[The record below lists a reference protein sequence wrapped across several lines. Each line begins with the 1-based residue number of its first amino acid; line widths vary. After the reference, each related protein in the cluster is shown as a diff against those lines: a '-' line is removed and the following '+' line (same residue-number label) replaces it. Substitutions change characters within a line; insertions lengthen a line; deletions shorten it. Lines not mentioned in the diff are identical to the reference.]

1 MKILYSWLKDF
12 IDLDLTP
19 EELAGKLTVLGMEV
33 EEIKKTGADFDD
45 IYAAKIVKIN
55 AHPNSEKLHLVDL
68 ETKDGAK
75 RVVCGAQNIAEGQTV
90 PLANVGSRLGKIYLK
105 PAEIRGVVSEGML
118 CSADE
123 LGLAAERQKGIM
135 ILDPKIPVG
144 TDVKTLYGKADAIF
158 EVSLTPNRPDLMS
171 HLGIARELSVLLNLP
186 LKKKEWKKYK
196 GEGPALKIN
205 IHTQDD
211 GCARYTGRIIRGVK
225 NTESP
230 AWMKERL
237 LAMGV
242 NPKNALV
249 DITNYVLFEIGHP
262 MHAFD
267 LNHLEGGEINVR
279 WAQENENFL
288 ALDDTQRT
296 LTPQSLVIADGKKA
310 VALAGVMGGKGD
322 SILPETKDIFL
333 EGAYFYPPCINKTSK
348 KFALSTESSQRF
360 ERGVDI
366 EGCLNSIEMATAL
379 VLEICGGEPSEI
391 NDVYPNPY
399 RPAQIEFKPEDL
411 EKILGMEIDRERLK
425 DIFGRL
431 GADLKISDSGA
442 WLFTPGSYRR
452 DLNHKWDLAEEAA
465 RYIGLEN
472 LASDGD
478 GTTHA
483 TLYFGENPK
492 AVDIGEKFSDALAG
506 LGFYECKNFDFV
518 SQKDLNLFSFSDK
531 TAVEIKNPLADGME
545 FLRPNLLM
553 SLLKNIALNQ
563 NFGRHDLA
571 LFEYGKTF
579 SLQKGF
585 PLETFSLGAVMC
597 GKTPRE
603 KFFMNPQC
611 KVGFYGLKGAAE
623 NILRDFEGVTFQ
635 PSKSAPSYMHPKICM
650 DILLNNKKIGFLGQ
664 VHPLTLKAYDI
675 KQEVYAFEFDVKNL
689 EKLFDAQQFKK
700 AREISAFPASKR
712 DLSVVIDKNITF
724 DKVRQAL
731 KAAAPDTKYNLTDL
745 YQGSNLPEGKKSI
758 TLSFDFIS
766 KEKTLTDAEVN
777 KAVEAILAK
786 LKSDLGAELR

>member
-19 EELAGKLTVLGMEV
+19 EELAKKLTVLGMEV
-33 EEIKKTGADFDD
+33 EEIKKTGADFDN

-68 ETKDGAK
+68 QTKDGAK

-135 ILDPKIPVG
+135 ILSSDIPVG

-171 HLGIARELSVLLNLP
+171 HLGIARELSVLMNLP
-186 LKKKEWKKYK
+186 LKNKEWNTIK
-196 GEGPALKIN
+196 GEGPALKISL
-205 IHTQDD
+205 HTDES
-211 GCARYTGRIIRGVK
+211 GCPRYAGRIIRNVK

-230 AWMKERL
+230 DWLKERL

-279 WAQENENFL
+279 WAEENEKFL
-288 ALDDTQRT
+288 ALDNIERT
-296 LTPQSLVIADGKKA
+296 LAPQNLVIADGKKA
-310 VALAGVMGGKGD
+310 VALAGVIGGKGD
-322 SILPETKDIFL
+322 SILPETKDVFL

-348 KFALSTESSQRF
+348 KFGVSTESSQRF

-366 EGCLNSIEMATAL
+366 DTCVKSIEMATAL
-379 VLEICGGEPSEI
+379 ILDICGGEPSEI
-391 NDVYPNPY
+391 NDVYPKPY
-399 RPAQIEFKPEDL
+399 KPSAINFKPEEI
-411 EKILGMEIDRERLK
+411 EKIIGMDIDRGQLK
-425 DIFGRL
+425 DIFARL
-431 GADLKISDSGA
+431 GAEFKAEGETWI
-442 WLFTPGSYRR
+442 FTPLSCRR

-465 RYIGLEN
+465 RYIGLDN
-472 LASDGD
+472 LAADNTGV
-478 GTTHA
+478 THA
-483 TLYFGENPK
+483 SLYFGENPK
-492 AVDIGEKFSDALAG
+492 AVDLGEKFSEALAG

-518 SQKDLNLFSFSDK
+518 SAKDLANFGYSDK

-545 FLRPNLLM
+545 FMRPMLLI
-553 SLLKNIALNQ
+553 SLLKNIAFNQ
-563 NFGRHDLA
+563 NFGRHDLS

-579 SLQKGF
+579 NLQKGF
-585 PLETFSLGAVMC
+585 PLETFALSGVMC

-603 KFFMNPQC
+603 KFFMTPQC
-611 KVGFYGLKGAAE
+611 HVGFYGLKG
-623 NILRDFEGVTFQ
+623 IVSSTLRDFKNISFK
-635 PSKSAPSYMHPKICM
+635 PAKAAPVYMHPKICM
-650 DILLNNKKIGFLGQ
+650 DIMLDNKKIGFLGQ
-664 VHPLTLKAYDI
+664 VHPLTLKTYGI
-675 KQEVYAFEFDVKNL
+675 KQDVYAFEFDLKNL
-689 EKLFDAQQFKK
+689 EKVFDAQQFKK
-700 AREISAFPASKR
+700 AEEISAFPASKR
-712 DLSVVIDKNITF
+712 DLSVVLDKSVSF
-724 DKVRQAL
+724 DSVREVL
-731 KAAAPDTKYNLTDL
+731 KQSAPETAYHLIDL
-745 YQGSNLPEGKKSI
+745 YQGDNLPQGKKSI

-777 KAVEAILAK
+777 KAVETVLEA
-786 LKSDLGAELR
+786 LKSKLDAQLR

>member
-12 IDLDLTP
+12 IDLDLAP
-19 EELAGKLTVLGMEV
+19 EELAGKLTSLGMEV

-75 RVVCGAQNIAEGQTV
+75 RVVCGAQNIAEGQIV
-90 PLANVGSRLGKIYLK
+90 PLANVGSRLGKIFLK

-135 ILDPKIPVG
+135 ILNPEIKIG
-144 TDVKTLYGKADAIF
+144 TDIKTLYGKADAVF
-158 EVSLTPNRPDLMS
+158 DLSLTPNRPDLMS
-171 HLGIARELSVLLNLP
+171 HLGIARELSVLLNIP
-186 LKKKEWKKYK
+186 LKKKSWKKYK
-196 GEGPALKIN
+196 GEGSCLKIN
-205 IHTQDD
+205 IHTEGD

-267 LNHLEGGEINVR
+267 LNHLEGGEINAR
-279 WAQENENFL
+279 WARENENFL
-288 ALDDTQRT
+288 ALDDTQRA
-296 LTPQSLVIADGKKA
+296 LTPQNLVIADGEKP
-310 VALAGVMGGKGD
+310 VALAGVIGGKGD

-379 VLEICGGEPSEI
+379 VLEICGGKPSEI
-391 NDVYPNPY
+391 NDVYPHPY
-399 RPAQIEFKPEDL
+399 RPAPIEFHPEDL
-411 EKILGMEIDRERLK
+411 ESILGMDIDRARLK
-425 DIFGRL
+425 DIFSRL
-431 GADLKISDSGA
+431 GADLKTSDSEP
-442 WLFTPGSYRR
+442 WVFTPGSYRR

-472 LASDGD
+472 LAADSD
-478 GTTHA
+478 GTTRA
-483 TLYFGENPK
+483 ALYFGENPK
-492 AVDIGEKFSDALAG
+492 AVDLGEKFSEALAG

-518 SQKDLNLFSFSDK
+518 SQKDLNNFSFSDK
-531 TAVEIKNPLADGME
+531 NAVEIKNPLADGME

-553 SLLKNIALNQ
+553 SLLKNIEFNQ

-579 SLQKGF
+579 TAQKGF
-585 PLETFSLGAVMC
+585 PLEAFSLSAVMC

-603 KFFMNPQC
+603 KFFMTPQC
-611 KVGFYGLKGAAE
+611 KVGFYGLKGIAE
-623 NILRDFEGVTFQ
+623 NILKDFAGISFQ
-635 PSKSAPSYMHPKICM
+635 PAKTAPSYMHPKICM
-650 DILLNNKKIGFLGQ
+650 DILLNNKRIGFLGQ
-664 VHPLTLKAYDI
+664 VHPLTLKAYGI
-675 KQEVYAFEFDVKNL
+675 KQEVYAFEFDAKNL

-700 AREISAFPASKR
+700 AREISAFPSVKR
-712 DLSVVIDKNITF
+712 DLSVVIDKNVSF
-724 DKVRQAL
+724 EQVRQIL
-731 KAAAPDTKYNLTDL
+731 LSAAPQAKYHLIDL
-745 YQGSNLPEGKKSI
+745 YQGANLPAGKKSI
-758 TLSFDFIS
+758 TLSFDFLS
-766 KEKTLTDAEVN
+766 KEKTLTDAEAN
-777 KAVEAILAK
+777 KAVEDILSK
-786 LKSDLGAELR
+786 LKAELGAELR

>member
-19 EELAGKLTVLGMEV
+19 EELAKKLTVLGMEV

-135 ILDPKIPVG
+135 ILSSDIPVG

-171 HLGIARELSVLLNLP
+171 HLGIARELSVLMNLP
-186 LKKKEWKKYK
+186 LKNKEWKQIK
-196 GEGPALKIN
+196 GEGQALKISL
-205 IHTQDD
+205 HTDD
-211 GCARYTGRIIRGVK
+211 KGCPRYAGRIIRNVK

-230 AWMKERL
+230 DWMKERL

-279 WAQENENFL
+279 WAEENEKFL
-288 ALDDTQRT
+288 GLDEVERT
-296 LTPQSLVIADGKKA
+296 LTSQNLVIADGKKA
-310 VALAGVMGGKGD
+310 VALAGVIGGKGD
-322 SILPETKDIFL
+322 SILPETKDVFL

-348 KFALSTESSQRF
+348 KFAVSTESSQRF

-366 EGCLNSIEMATAL
+366 DTCVKSIEMATAL
-379 VLEICGGEPSEI
+379 ILDICGGEPSEI
-391 NDVYPNPY
+391 SDVYPQPY
-399 RPAQIEFKPEDL
+399 KPAAINFKPEDI
-411 EKILGMEIDRERLK
+411 EKIIGMDIDRGQLK
-425 DIFGRL
+425 DIFNRL
-431 GADLKISDSGA
+431 GADFKAEGETWS
-442 WLFTPGSYRR
+442 FTPLSCRR

-465 RYIGLEN
+465 RYIGLDN
-472 LASDGD
+472 LAAGNT
-478 GTTHA
+478 GVTHA
-483 TLYFGENPK
+483 SLYFGENPK
-492 AVDIGEKFSDALAG
+492 AVDLGEKFSEALAG

-518 SQKDLNLFSFSDK
+518 SLKDLANFGYSDK

-545 FLRPNLLM
+545 FMRPMLLI
-553 SLLKNIALNQ
+553 SLLKNIAFNQ
-563 NFGRHDLA
+563 NFGRHDLS

-579 SLQKGF
+579 NLQKGF
-585 PLETFSLGAVMC
+585 PLETFALSGVMC

-603 KFFMNPQC
+603 KFFMTPQC
-611 KVGFYGLKGAAE
+611 HIGFYGLKGIVENTLKDFKNISFKPAKAA
-623 NILRDFEGVTFQ
+623 
-635 PSKSAPSYMHPKICM
+635 PAYMHPKICM
-650 DILLNNKKIGFLGQ
+650 DIMLDNKKIGFLGQ
-664 VHPLTLKAYDI
+664 VHPLTLKAYGI
-675 KQEVYAFEFDVKNL
+675 KQDVYAFEFDLKNL
-689 EKLFDAQQFKK
+689 EKVFDAQQFKK
-700 AREISAFPASKR
+700 AEDISPFPASKR
-712 DLSVVIDKNITF
+712 DLSVVLDKNISF
-724 DKVRQAL
+724 DAVREVL
-731 KAAAPDTKYNLTDL
+731 KQAAPETAYHLIDL
-745 YQGSNLPEGKKSI
+745 YQGDNLPQGKKSI

-777 KAVEAILAK
+777 KAVETVLEA
-786 LKSDLGAELR
+786 LKGKLGAQLR

>member
-19 EELAGKLTVLGMEV
+19 EELAKKLTVLGMEV

-135 ILDPKIPVG
+135 ILPQDITVG
-144 TDVKTLYGKADAIF
+144 TDVKTLYGKADAVF

-171 HLGIARELSVLLNLP
+171 HLGIARELSVLMNLP
-186 LKKKEWKKYK
+186 LKTKEWKQVK
-196 GEGPALKIN
+196 GEGPALKISL
-205 IHTQDD
+205 HTDES
-211 GCARYTGRIIRGVK
+211 GCPRYAGRIIRNVK

-230 AWMKERL
+230 QWLKERL

-279 WAQENENFL
+279 WAEENEKFL
-288 ALDDTQRT
+288 GLDDVERT
-296 LTPQSLVIADGKKA
+296 LTPQNLIIADGKKA
-310 VALAGVMGGKGD
+310 VALAGVIGGKGD
-322 SILPETKDIFL
+322 SVLPETKDVFL

-348 KFALSTESSQRF
+348 KFAVSTESSQRF

-366 EGCLNSIEMATAL
+366 DTCVKSIEMATAL
-379 VLEICGGEPSEI
+379 ILDICGGDPSEI
-391 NDVYPNPY
+391 NDVYPAPY
-399 RPAQIEFKPEDL
+399 KPAAINFKPEDI
-411 EKILGMEIDRERLK
+411 EKIIGMDIDRGQLK
-425 DIFGRL
+425 DIFNRL
-431 GADLKISDSGA
+431 GADFKAEGETWS
-442 WLFTPGSYRR
+442 FTPLSCRR

-465 RYIGLEN
+465 RYIGLDN
-472 LASDGD
+472 LAADNTGV
-478 GTTHA
+478 THA
-483 TLYFGENPK
+483 SLYFGENPK
-492 AVDIGEKFSDALAG
+492 AVDLGEKFSEALAG

-518 SQKDLNLFSFSDK
+518 SAKDLANFGYSDK

-545 FLRPNLLM
+545 FMRPMLLI
-553 SLLKNIALNQ
+553 SLLKNIAFNQ
-563 NFGRHDLA
+563 NFGRHDLS

-579 SLQKGF
+579 NLQKGF
-585 PLETFSLGAVMC
+585 PLETFALSGVMC

-603 KFFMNPQC
+603 KFFMTPQC
-611 KVGFYGLKGAAE
+611 HVGFYGLKGIVSGA
-623 NILRDFEGVTFQ
+623 LRDFKNISFK
-635 PSKSAPSYMHPKICM
+635 PAKAAPAYMHPKICM
-650 DILLNNKKIGFLGQ
+650 DIMLDNKKIGFLGQ
-664 VHPLTLKAYDI
+664 VHPLTLKAYGI
-675 KQEVYAFEFDVKNL
+675 KQDVYAFEFDVKNL
-689 EKLFDAQQFKK
+689 EKVFDAQQFKK
-700 AREISAFPASKR
+700 AEEISAFPASKR
-712 DLSVVIDKNITF
+712 DLSVVLDKTVSF
-724 DKVRQAL
+724 DSVREVL
-731 KAAAPDTKYNLTDL
+731 KQSAPETAYHLIDL
-745 YQGSNLPEGKKSI
+745 YQGDNLPQGKKSI

-777 KAVEAILAK
+777 KAVETVLEA
-786 LKSDLGAELR
+786 LKSKLGAQLR

>member
-19 EELAGKLTVLGMEV
+19 EELAKKLTVLGMEV

-68 ETKDGAK
+68 QTKDGAK

-135 ILDPKIPVG
+135 ILSPDIPVG

-171 HLGIARELSVLLNLP
+171 HLGIARELSVLMNLP
-186 LKKKEWKKYK
+186 LKNKEWKAVK
-196 GEGPALKIN
+196 GEGPALKISL
-205 IHTQDD
+205 HTDEN
-211 GCARYTGRIIRGVK
+211 GCARYAGRIIRNVK
-225 NTESP
+225 NAESP
-230 AWMKERL
+230 DWLKERL
-237 LAMGV
+237 SAMGV

-279 WAQENENFL
+279 WAEENEKFL
-288 ALDDTQRT
+288 ALDDIERT
-296 LTPQSLVIADGKKA
+296 LAQQNLVIADGKKA
-310 VALAGVMGGKGD
+310 VALAGVIGGKGD
-322 SILPETKDIFL
+322 SILPETKDVFL

-348 KFALSTESSQRF
+348 KFGVSTESSQRF

-366 EGCLNSIEMATAL
+366 DTCVKSIEMATAL
-379 VLEICGGEPSEI
+379 ILDICGGEPSEI
-391 NDVYPNPY
+391 NDAYPKPY
-399 RPAQIEFKPEDL
+399 KPAAINFKPEDI
-411 EKILGMEIDRERLK
+411 EKIIGMNIDRGQLK
-425 DIFGRL
+425 DIFTRL
-431 GADLKISDSGA
+431 GAEFKAEGET
-442 WLFTPGSYRR
+442 WCFTPLSCRR

-465 RYIGLEN
+465 RYIGLDN
-472 LASDGD
+472 LAADNTGV
-478 GTTHA
+478 THA
-483 TLYFGENPK
+483 SLYFGENPK
-492 AVDIGEKFSDALAG
+492 AVDLGEKFSEALAG

-518 SQKDLNLFSFSDK
+518 SAKDLANFGYGDK
-531 TAVEIKNPLADGME
+531 TAIEIKNPLADGME
-545 FLRPNLLM
+545 FMRPMLLI
-553 SLLKNIALNQ
+553 SLLKNIAFNQ
-563 NFGRHDLA
+563 NFGRHDLS

-579 SLQKGF
+579 NLQKGF
-585 PLETFSLGAVMC
+585 PLETFALSGVMC

-603 KFFMNPQC
+603 KFFMTPQC
-611 KVGFYGLKGAAE
+611 HVGFYGLKG
-623 NILRDFEGVTFQ
+623 IVSSMLRDFKNISFKPAKT
-635 PSKSAPSYMHPKICM
+635 APTYMHPKICM
-650 DILLNNKKIGFLGQ
+650 DIMLDNKKIGFLGQ
-664 VHPLTLKAYDI
+664 VHPLTLKTYGI
-675 KQEVYAFEFDVKNL
+675 KQDVYAFEFDLKNL
-689 EKLFDAQQFKK
+689 EKVFDAQQFKK
-700 AREISAFPASKR
+700 AEEISAFPASKR
-712 DLSVVIDKNITF
+712 DLSVVLDKTVSF
-724 DKVRQAL
+724 DSVREVL
-731 KAAAPDTKYNLTDL
+731 KQSAPETAYHLIDL
-745 YQGSNLPEGKKSI
+745 YQGDNLPQGKKSI

-777 KAVEAILAK
+777 KAVETVLEA
-786 LKSDLGAELR
+786 LKSKLGAQLR